1 MKQTDK
7 VNALLGFINSKLDV
21 ALYNALNN
29 NTCRELVVEGIDEAL
44 GAPIASKEAYERRG
58 RNGGLTDPNL
68 IAVTT
73 EKSKKV
79 ASGTYCATG
88 FLKSTAQGNS
98 DWRGGVN
105 PPPSK
110 RNPQANGKLFY
121 VDCIVSDG
129 KGYSWKGSSY
139 HKNSNHPNR
148 ERPRPI
154 YEEAAKKLTENG
166 ELGRLVSDELHK
178 ALQ

>member
-1 MKQTDK
+1 MKQTYK

-21 ALYNALNN
+21 ALYNALNS
-29 NTCRELVVEGIDEAL
+29 NTCRELVVKGIDEAL
-44 GAPIASKEAYERRG
+44 GDPIPSKEAYERRG

-68 IAVTT
+68 IAVTA

-79 ASGTYCATG
+79 TGDTYCATG

-98 DWRGGVN
+98 EWRGGVN
-105 PPPSK
+105 PSGDP
-110 RNPQANGKLFY
+110 FY

-129 KGYSWKGSSY
+129 KGYSWTGSSY

-166 ELGRLVSDELHK
+166 ELVRLVSDELHK